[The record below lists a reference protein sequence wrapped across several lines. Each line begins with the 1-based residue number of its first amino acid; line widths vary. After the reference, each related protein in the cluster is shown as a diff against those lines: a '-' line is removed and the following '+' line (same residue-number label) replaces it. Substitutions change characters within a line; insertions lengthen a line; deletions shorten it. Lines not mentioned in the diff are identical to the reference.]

1 MREPPAPRASAP
13 RRPLLLLALLT
24 ACPPRPAPVVAHA
37 PTIPTPVATTDTAIP
52 APVATTDTAIPA
64 HHSFTLDSRILH
76 ETRRINL
83 YLPPGLDPSARYPVL
98 YMPDGGLAEDLP
110 HLLRSVDA
118 GIRAGELR
126 PLIVVGIENTERRRD
141 LTGPTDV
148 PDERAIA
155 PRVGGAAHIR
165 RFLRAELIPAI
176 DRRAPTSGEA
186 AIIGESL
193 AGLFILETFLLDPDL
208 FTTAIAISP
217 SLFWN
222 HQALVRAAPAALR
235 ARPARPTT
243 LYLTHASDDDDA
255 TTTLAAVLR
264 QHAPASLRWTFA
276 PRPDQHHATIYR
288 AVAPEALRAVFP
300 ATAP

>member
-1 MREPPAPRASAP
+1 MRPSIKRTAVLLFVVLCVAPRQKIAAADEP
-13 RRPLLLLALLT
+13 V
-24 ACPPRPAPVVAHA
+24 PP
-37 PTIPTPVATTDTAIP
+37 
-52 APVATTDTAIPA
+52 
-64 HHSFTLDSRILH
+64 HHSFTLESAALK
-76 ETRRINL
+76 ETRRMNV
-83 YLPPGLDPSARYPVL
+83 YTPPGYDTEKKTRFPVL
-98 YMPDGGLAEDLP
+98 YMLDGGLQEDFP
-110 HLLRSVDA
+110 HVASDIDTT
-118 GIRAGELR
+118 IRAGEMR
-126 PLIVVGIENTERRRD
+126 PLILVGIENTERRRD

-155 PRVGGAAHIR
+155 PRVGGAADFR

-264 QHAPASLRWTFA
+264 QHAPTSLRWID
-276 PRPDQHHATIYR
+276 RKS
-288 AVAPEALRAVFP
+288 VV
-300 ATAP
+300 